1 MNVKDEKI
9 HTIMVEVTFLML
21 EKLMVMKL
29 IFRLASKMK
38 DLEDG
43 GEAAEGS
50 DEEGGEVDCCVVC
63 GLHRGVFKV
72 LLNGYSP
79 VFIEPFSRRT
89 QEGNYTTT
97 SAMVSTF

>member
-9 HTIMVEVTFLML
+9 LTIMVEVTFLIL

-29 IFRLASKMK
+29 KFRLASKMK

-50 DEEGGEVDCCVVC
+50 DEEGGEVSGHGKLPLKSMFHLILLTG
-63 GLHRGVFKV
+63 GLLCSVWSSQGG
-72 LLNGYSP
+72 LQGASEW
-79 VFIEPFSRRT
+79 I
-89 QEGNYTTT
+89 
-97 SAMVSTF
+97 

>member
-9 HTIMVEVTFLML
+9 LTIMVEVTFLML

-29 IFRLASKMK
+29 KFRLASKMK

-50 DEEGGEVDCCVVC
+50 DEEGGEVSGQGKLPLKSMFHLILLTG
-63 GLHRGVFKV
+63 GLLCSVWSSQGGLQGASEWIKSCFH
-72 LLNGYSP
+72 
-79 VFIEPFSRRT
+79 
-89 QEGNYTTT
+89 
-97 SAMVSTF
+97 

>member
-9 HTIMVEVTFLML
+9 LTIMVEVTFLML

-29 IFRLASKMK
+29 NFRLASKMK

-72 LLNGYSP
+72 LL
-79 VFIEPFSRRT
+79 
-89 QEGNYTTT
+89 
-97 SAMVSTF
+97 STFSVLFHTVLSRKNCLVFSETI

>member
-29 IFRLASKMK
+29 KFRLASKMK

-50 DEEGGEVDCCVVC
+50 DEEGGEVSGQGKLPLKSMFHLILLTG
-63 GLHRGVFKV
+63 GLLCSVWSSQGG
-72 LLNGYSP
+72 LQGASEW
-79 VFIEPFSRRT
+79 I
-89 QEGNYTTT
+89 
-97 SAMVSTF
+97 

>member
-50 DEEGGEVDCCVVC
+50 DEEGGEVSGQGKLPLKSMFHLILLTG
-63 GLHRGVFKV
+63 GLLCSVWSSQGGLQGASEWIKSCFH
-72 LLNGYSP
+72 
-79 VFIEPFSRRT
+79 
-89 QEGNYTTT
+89 
-97 SAMVSTF
+97 

>member
-9 HTIMVEVTFLML
+9 LTIMVEVTFLML

-29 IFRLASKMK
+29 NFRLASKMK

-50 DEEGGEVDCCVVC
+50 DEEGGEVSGQGKLPLKSMFHLILLTG
-63 GLHRGVFKV
+63 GLLCSVWSSQGG
-72 LLNGYSP
+72 LQGASEW
-79 VFIEPFSRRT
+79 I
-89 QEGNYTTT
+89 
-97 SAMVSTF
+97 

>member
-9 HTIMVEVTFLML
+9 LTIMVEVTFLML

-29 IFRLASKMK
+29 KFRLASKMK

-50 DEEGGEVDCCVVC
+50 DEEGGEVSGQGKLPLKSMFHLILLTG
-63 GLHRGVFKV
+63 GLLCSVWSSQGG
-72 LLNGYSP
+72 LQGASEW
-79 VFIEPFSRRT
+79 I
-89 QEGNYTTT
+89 
-97 SAMVSTF
+97 

>member
-29 IFRLASKMK
+29 KFRLASKMK

-50 DEEGGEVDCCVVC
+50 DEEGGEVSGQGKLPLKSMFHLILLTG
-63 GLHRGVFKV
+63 GLLCSVWSSQGGLQGASEWIKSCFH
-72 LLNGYSP
+72 
-79 VFIEPFSRRT
+79 
-89 QEGNYTTT
+89 
-97 SAMVSTF
+97 